1 MNFKRIATVAAA
13 AALVVG
19 VSACGEMKPE
29 DKALLNQAV
38 ESSKAAAAS
47 AAKAEKA
54 ADRAEAAAARA
65 EAAAAKTEKM
75 FQKGMRK

>member
-19 VSACGEMKPE
+19 VSACADLKPE
-29 DKALLNQAV
+29 DRALLNQAV
-38 ESSKAAAAS
+38 ESSKASAAS

-65 EAAAAKTEKM
+65 EAAASKTERM

>member
-19 VSACGEMKPE
+19 VSACAEVKPE
-29 DKALLNQAV
+29 DKALMTQAIDA
-38 ESSKAAAAS
+38 SKAAATS

-65 EAAAAKTEKM
+65 EAAAAKSEKT